1 MKSMPFD
8 PYNMEENERPLLWTA
23 LRDRDC
29 STAHRLIAAGAHLDD
44 IIEEDGR
51 TFLHRAAEENDLAMV
66 DFYLDLGCPQTLET
80 FDYISRTP
88 LIWASAYGH
97 THVVAR
103 LLSAGANPN
112 AHDERRIGNT
122 ALHEAVRGGHSEIVS
137 VLLRAGGDPTIPG
150 WMAISAV
157 DQAYYKIDGGLE
169 SPQALRI
176 QKMLAPFSSVLR
188 DKKRKA

>member
-29 STAHRLIAAGAHLDD
+29 STAHKLIAAGAHLDD
-44 IIEEDGR
+44 IIEEDGS
-51 TFLHRAAEENDLAMV
+51 TFLNRAAEENDLVMV
-66 DFYLDLGCPQTLET
+66 DFYIDRGCPKTLET

-88 LIWASAYGH
+88 LIWASARGH
-97 THVVAR
+97 TNVVAR

-122 ALHEAVRGGHSEIVS
+122 ALREAVRGGHIEVVS
-137 VLLRAGGDPTIPG
+137 FLLHAGGDPTIPG

-169 SPQALRI
+169 SPNAVRLQE
-176 QKMLAPFSSVLR
+176 MLAPFPSGLR
-188 DKKRKA
+188 DRKRKV